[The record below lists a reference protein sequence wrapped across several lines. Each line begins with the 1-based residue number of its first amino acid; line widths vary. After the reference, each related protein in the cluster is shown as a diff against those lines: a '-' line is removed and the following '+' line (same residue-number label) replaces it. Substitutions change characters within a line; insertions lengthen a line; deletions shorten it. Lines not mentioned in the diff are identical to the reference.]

1 MGWSI
6 FRSKTFWAGVVIGTG
21 QILSDHSPQGVMMG
35 VGTAMA
41 AAGVRDAIYK
51 SGEESKTS

>member
-6 FRSKTFWAGVVIGTG
+6 FRSKTFWAGVILGVGE
-21 QILSDHSPQGVMMG
+21 ILSDHSLSGITKG
-35 VGTAMA
+35 VGTIVA

-51 SGEESKTS
+51 SGDESK